1 MRTKAPERAALAI
14 TLLLIVAALIFSPR
28 RSGEGQAPIEFFR
41 EAGHKHLECVI
52 DFGGPVPTS
61 RGLVYGYTYWMFRE
75 WSRSTRIPVRI
86 RIASARENYLDSLV
100 KGSVDLVAF
109 PFLEG
114 TPPIEGLEATS
125 PLDSVCVWYV
135 RSGARMELRALN
147 RWIAAQDFSS
157 AHRKYMKVLNPWKRQ
172 KTASWLSPYDEQ
184 FRHWGQRIGMDWRL
198 LAAIGWQESHWRID
212 PQSHRGA
219 QGIMQIMPATGRRY
233 GVYDLID
240 PELNIEAGARLL
252 SELKRS
258 FGNLDFVLA
267 AYNAGGSRVRSYLR
281 YAGLHG
287 ADATDW
293 EEVAALLPQ
302 LGRDSL
308 YLADSLGLKRI
319 GYGETVQYVRRVK
332 SIYEQFRRICPNPD
346 EQSVPDPPA
355 Q

>member
-1 MRTKAPERAALAI
+1 MRTKAPERIALAV

-28 RSGEGQAPIEFFR
+28 RSGDGKAPLEFLRETGQ
-41 EAGHKHLECVI
+41 KQLECVI
-52 DFGGPVPTS
+52 DFGGPVHTS
-61 RGLVYGYTYWMFRE
+61 KGLVYGYTYWMLRE
-75 WSRSTRIPVRI
+75 WSRSARIPVRI
-86 RIASARENYLDSLV
+86 RIAEARENYLDSLV
-100 KGSVDLVAF
+100 EGSVDLVAF
-109 PFLEG
+109 PFLDE
-114 TPPIEGLEATS
+114 TPPIEGLEATR

-172 KTASWLSPYDEQ
+172 TEASWLSPYDEQ
-184 FRHWGQRIGMDWRL
+184 FREWGQRIGLDWRL
-198 LAAIGWQESHWRID
+198 LAAVGWQESHWRID
-212 PQSHRGA
+212 PQSRRGA

-240 PELNIEAGARLL
+240 PERNIEAGARLL
-252 SELKRS
+252 AELKRS
-258 FGNLDFVLA
+258 FSNLDFVLA
-267 AYNAGGSRVRSYLR
+267 AYNAGGSRVRSYIR
-281 YAGLHG
+281 YAELHG

-308 YLADSLGLKRI
+308 YLADTLKLSHI

-332 SIYEQFRRICPNPD
+332 SIYREFRRICPNPD
-346 EQSVPDPPA
+346 ERSVPDPPA